1 MKKIFR
7 FYNLCFSIIVQ
18 SAPNLSMSFFS
29 SKLKQPKSLK
39 KPAVKKTINKKSQIQ
54 QLIDK
59 QSVNVAIVNDKAY
72 WVYDNTFYSANI
84 NVDGQIDTDNAL
96 PVDVFSA
103 SKKEAVNLL
112 KILDSLK
119 EK

>member
-1 MKKIFR
+1 M
-7 FYNLCFSIIVQ
+7 
-18 SAPNLSMSFFS
+18 
-29 SKLKQPKSLK
+29 
-39 KPAVKKTINKKSQIQ
+39 Q
-54 QLIDK
+54 QLADR
-59 QSVNVAIVNDKAY
+59 QSVNIAIVDNKAY
-72 WVYDNTFYSANI
+72 WVYDNTFYTADI
-84 NVDGQIDTDNAL
+84 KIDGEIDTDNAI

>member
-1 MKKIFR
+1 M
-7 FYNLCFSIIVQ
+7 N
-18 SAPNLSMSFFS
+18 
-29 SKLKQPKSLK
+29 
-39 KPAVKKTINKKSQIQ
+39 KTNKRQSQIEK
-54 QLIDK
+54 LIDK

-72 WVYDNTFYSANI
+72 WVYNNTFYSASIKN
-84 NVDGQIDTDNAL
+84 DGEIDTDNAI